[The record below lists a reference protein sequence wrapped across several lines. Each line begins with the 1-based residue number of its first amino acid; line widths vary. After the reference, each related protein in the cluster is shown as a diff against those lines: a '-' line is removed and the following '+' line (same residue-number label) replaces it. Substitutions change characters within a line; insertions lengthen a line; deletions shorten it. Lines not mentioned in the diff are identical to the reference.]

1 MPVDLVKTRSLAFV
15 LVLICYQEELI
26 TFGLAR
32 STKPQDCDTANDL
45 VSKAIDVG
53 ISGDIE
59 TAWRHLRTAVNIC
72 PNNAAALG
80 NLGYLHAIHGD
91 NEQAADFLRKSISA
105 GPSTMEPWV
114 NLGNVFKEE
123 LDRMNDSDGADY
135 KGMMAMVL
143 KMYRTAYR
151 LLPSVDVTANLAGL
165 YAMERDWER
174 AALFAEKS
182 LSQQY
187 TEEAFCVIM
196 KALDNICHWE
206 HPMRDMPRLI
216 SILERNVRPIL
227 FAARSPDSHQQRWV
241 FREAYAATRTAPAN
255 HAIL

>member
-1 MPVDLVKTRSLAFV
+1 MPTSVDFKTRCLACLLF
-15 LVLICYQEELI
+15 LICYQENCVTHVSSGHI
-26 TFGLAR
+26 D
-32 STKPQDCDTANDL
+32 SQDCDAANDL
-45 VSKAIDVG
+45 VSRAIDAG
-53 ISGDIE
+53 TAGDIQK
-59 TAWRHLRTAVNIC
+59 AWSHLRTAVHIC

-91 NEQAADFLRKSISA
+91 SENAADYLKKSISVA
-105 GPSTMEPWV
+105 PSTMEPWI
-114 NLGNVFKEE
+114 NLGNIFKEE
-123 LDRMNDSDGADY
+123 LDRMTDSDGADHQ
-135 KGMMAMVL
+135 GMISMVL

-216 SILERNVRPIL
+216 SILERNVGPC
-227 FAARSPDSHQQRWV
+227 
-241 FREAYAATRTAPAN
+241 
-255 HAIL
+255 

>member
-1 MPVDLVKTRSLAFV
+1 MPIYLVFKTRFLAYLLILIWFQDIFV
-15 LVLICYQEELI
+15 TRASPRRTELN
-26 TFGLAR
+26 
-32 STKPQDCDTANDL
+32 DCEAANDL
-45 VSKAIDVG
+45 VAKAIDVG
-53 ISGDIE
+53 TAGDIQ
-59 TAWRHLRTAVNIC
+59 TAWSHLRTAIHIC
-72 PNNAAALG
+72 PSNAAALG

-91 NEQAADFLRKSISA
+91 NENAADFLKKSISA
-105 GPSTMEPWV
+105 DPTTMEPWV
-114 NLGNVFKEE
+114 NLGNIFKEE
-123 LDRMNDSDGADY
+123 LDLMNDSDGADHQRML
-135 KGMMAMVL
+135 KMVL

-151 LLPSVDVTANLAGL
+151 LSPSVDVTANLAGL

-216 SILERNVRPIL
+216 SILERNVRPS
-227 FAARSPDSHQQRWV
+227 FCVRTSPIHISSDGS
-241 FREAYAATRTAPAN
+241 
-255 HAIL
+255 

>member
-1 MPVDLVKTRSLAFV
+1 MPICVVFRTRCLAYILILLYYHKGLVIFASPRRTESK
-15 LVLICYQEELI
+15 
-26 TFGLAR
+26 
-32 STKPQDCDTANDL
+32 DCEAANDL
-45 VSKAIDVG
+45 VSRAIDVG
-53 ISGDIE
+53 TAGDIQ
-59 TAWRHLRTAVNIC
+59 TAWSNFRTAVQIC
-72 PNNAAALG
+72 PDNAAALG

-91 NEQAADFLRKSISA
+91 NENAADFLKKSISV

-114 NLGNVFKEE
+114 NLGNIFKEE
-123 LDRMNDSDGADY
+123 LDSLHESGGADH
-135 KGMMAMVL
+135 KAMIAMVL

-187 TEEAFCVIM
+187 TEEAFCVLM

-216 SILERNVRPIL
+216 SILERNVRPC
-227 FAARSPDSHQQRWV
+227 PCV
-241 FREAYAATRTAPAN
+241 AN
-255 HAIL
+255 RPGPH